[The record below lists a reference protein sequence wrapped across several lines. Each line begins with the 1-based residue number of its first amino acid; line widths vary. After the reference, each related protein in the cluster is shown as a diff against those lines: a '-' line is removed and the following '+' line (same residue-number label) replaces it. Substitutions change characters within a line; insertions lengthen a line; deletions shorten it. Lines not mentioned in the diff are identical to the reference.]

1 MTQNFMP
8 KLAAG
13 FAAFALLASAAAP
26 TAAFADN
33 GNHRGWYKQHRND
46 RGYDVD
52 GERYYRT
59 SDGRIY
65 DDYGNQYQGY
75 RKCDKGTEGLII
87 GGLAGGALG
96 YTVAKGDR
104 ALGAILGLGVGALAG
119 RALDKADSPCR
130 RR

>member
-1 MTQNFMP
+1 MVSTLAQKLGMGFTAVAM
-8 KLAAG
+8 LAAV
-13 FAAFALLASAAAP
+13 AAP
-26 TAAFADN
+26 VPALADN
-33 GNHRGWYKQHRND
+33 VHHRGWYKKQRGDRN
-46 RGYDVD
+46 YEVD
-52 GERYYRT
+52 GERYHRT
-59 SDGRIY
+59 RDGRIY
-65 DDYGNQYQGY
+65 DDYGNQYEGY

-96 YTVAKGDR
+96 YSVAKGDR

>member
-1 MTQNFMP
+1 MAPNLAGKF
-8 KLAAG
+8 AAG
-13 FAAFALLASAAAP
+13 CAAATMLATFAAP

-33 GNHRGWYKQHRND
+33 GNHRGWYKHHRSD
-46 RGYDVD
+46 RDYEVN

-59 SDGRIY
+59 RDGRIY
-65 DDYGNQYQGY
+65 DDYGNQYEGY

-96 YTVAKGDR
+96 YTVARGDR